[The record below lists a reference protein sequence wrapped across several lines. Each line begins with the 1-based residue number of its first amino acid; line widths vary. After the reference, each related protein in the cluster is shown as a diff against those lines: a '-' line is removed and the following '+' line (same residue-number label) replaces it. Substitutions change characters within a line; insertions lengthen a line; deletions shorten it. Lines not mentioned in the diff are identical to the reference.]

1 MMLIGGE
8 VLPSS
13 MQNEILA
20 HMEEKLNTTLMQS
33 PLDPMC
39 VVEACHQ
46 LSRRIE
52 EGVYNDLIKEIDLDK
67 RLLTEQ
73 VTMVAQMLRR
83 ESLLA
88 MLDCQ
93 VGKQMIKENSYIPP
107 FTDKVMMTKRMPLGV
122 LFHIAAGNV
131 DGLPVFS
138 VVEGLLAGNINILK
152 LPQVDKGLSIQLLS
166 ELIAVEPKVRDYIY
180 VFDTPSTD
188 VDAIQQMANLADG
201 VVVWGGDLAVTAA
214 RNMVQPGTKIIEWG
228 HKLSFAYVVL
238 EALTEESLI
247 ELSEH
252 LFKTKQLLCSS
263 CQTIY
268 IDTMNM
274 EDLYTFCKQFLP
286 FMKEAFN
293 KYPINEVG
301 LSAEATLKVYHAE
314 LESLLSD
321 MKVFKGEG
329 YSLIAKSDSELE
341 LSFMFGNCLVKRL
354 PRAKIVEVLRRKK
367 GYLQTAGLICP
378 KEQRKELTEQLL
390 RAGVV
395 RVKSPRE
402 MSIPTCMDAHDGEY
416 PIQRYSRIVEW
427 E

>member
-13 MQNEILA
+13 MQNEILEG
-20 HMEEKLNTTLMQS
+20 MEKRLNKTLMQS
-33 PLDPMC
+33 SLDPMC
-39 VVEACHQ
+39 VVEACSQ

-52 EGVYNDLIKEIDLDK
+52 EGVYNDPIKEIDLDE

-73 VTMVAQMLRR
+73 VTVVVQLLRR

-88 MLDCQ
+88 MLECQ
-93 VGKQMIKENSYIPP
+93 VGGEHNKESSYTPP
-107 FTDKVMMTKRMPLGV
+107 FTHKVITKKRMPLGV
-122 LFHIAAGNV
+122 LLHIAAGNV

-152 LPQVDKGLSIQLLS
+152 LPQVDKGFSIQLLS
-166 ELIAVEPKVRDYIY
+166 ELIAVEPKLKDYIY

-188 VDAIQQMANLADG
+188 MHAMQQMADLSDG

-238 EALTEESLI
+238 DAITEEDLI
-247 ELSEH
+247 GLSEH

-268 IDTMNM
+268 IDTMAL
-274 EDLYTFCKQFLP
+274 EDLYAFCERLLP
-286 FMKEAFN
+286 FMEKALAQ
-293 KYPINEVG
+293 YPINEIG
-301 LSAEATLKVYHAE
+301 MAAEVTLKVYSAE
-314 LESLLSD
+314 LEALFSD

-329 YSLIAKSDSELE
+329 YSLIAKTDSELE

-354 PRAKIVEVLRRKK
+354 PRAEIVEVLRRNK
-367 GYLQTAGLICP
+367 GYLQTAGLICVP
-378 KEQRKELTEQLL
+378 EERKVLTELLL

-402 MSIPTCMDAHDGEY
+402 MSMPTCIDAHDGEY
-416 PIQRYSRIVEW
+416 PLQRYSRIVEW

>member
-13 MQNEILA
+13 MQNEILE
-20 HMEEKLNTTLMQS
+20 HMEKRFNKTLMQPS
-33 PLDPMC
+33 LDSMC
-39 VVEACHQ
+39 VVEACDQ

-52 EGVYNDLIKEIDLDK
+52 EGVYNNLIKEIGLDE
-67 RLLTEQ
+67 RLISEQ
-73 VTMVAQMLRR
+73 VNRVVQLLRR

-88 MLDCQ
+88 MIDCQ
-93 VGKQMIKENSYIPP
+93 VGSQIIKENSYTPP
-107 FTDKVMMTKRMPLGV
+107 FTNQVITKKRMPLGV

-138 VVEGLLAGNINILK
+138 VIEGLLAGNINILK

-166 ELIAVEPKVRDYIY
+166 ELIAVEPKLREYIY

-188 VDAIQQMANLADG
+188 IQGMQQMANLSDG
-201 VVVWGGDLAVTAA
+201 VVVWGGDLAVAAA
-214 RNMVQPGTKIIEWG
+214 RNMVQPGTRIIEWG

-238 EALTEESLI
+238 EAVTEESLMG
-247 ELSEH
+247 LAEH

-268 IDTMNM
+268 IDTMEL
-274 EDLYTFCKQFLP
+274 EDVYAFCERFLP
-286 FMKEAFN
+286 FMEKASS
-293 KYPINEVG
+293 KYPINEIGWV
-301 LSAEATLKVYHAE
+301 AESTLKVYHAE
-314 LESLLSD
+314 LEALFSE

-329 YSLIAKSDSELE
+329 YSLIAKADSELE

-354 PRAKIVEVLRRKK
+354 PRAEIIEVLRRNKE
-367 GYLQTAGLICP
+367 YLQTAGLICTL
-378 KEQRKELTEQLL
+378 EERKELTEQLL

-402 MSIPTCMDAHDGEY
+402 MSMPTCIDAHDGEY
-416 PIQRYSRIVEW
+416 PLQRYSRMVEW

>member
-13 MQNEILA
+13 MQNEILES
-20 HMEEKLNTTLMQS
+20 MEKQLNKTLMQS
-33 PLDPMC
+33 SLDPMC
-39 VVEACHQ
+39 VVEACDQ

-52 EGVYNDLIKEIDLDK
+52 EGIYNDLINEIGLDE

-73 VTMVAQMLRR
+73 VTLVVQLLRR

-88 MLDCQ
+88 MLACQ
-93 VGKQMIKENSYIPP
+93 VGREHHKESSATPP
-107 FTDKVMMTKRMPLGV
+107 FTHKVIMKKRMPLDV

-152 LPQVDKGLSIQLLS
+152 LPQVDKGFSIQLLS
-166 ELIAVEPKVRDYIY
+166 ELIAVEPKLRDYIY

-188 VDAIQQMANLADG
+188 MHAMEQMANLADG
-201 VVVWGGDLAVTAA
+201 VVVWGGDLAVTTA
-214 RNMVQPGTKIIEWG
+214 RNSVKPGTKIIEWG
-228 HKLSFAYVVL
+228 HKLSFVYVVR
-238 EALTEESLI
+238 EAITEESLM
-247 ELSEH
+247 ELAEH

-268 IDTMNM
+268 IDTMDL
-274 EDLYTFCKQFLP
+274 EDLYGFCKQFLP
-286 FMKEAFN
+286 FMEKALT
-293 KYPINEVG
+293 KYPINEIG
-301 LSAEATLKVYHAE
+301 WAAESTLKVYHAE
-314 LESLLSD
+314 LEALFSD
-321 MKVFKGEG
+321 MQVFKGEG
-329 YSLIAKSDSELE
+329 YSLIAKTDSELE

-354 PRAKIVEVLRRKK
+354 PRAEIIEVLRRNK
-367 GYLQTAGLICP
+367 GYLQTAGLICAP
-378 KEQRKELTEQLL
+378 EERKDIIEQLL

-402 MSIPTCMDAHDGEY
+402 MSMPTCIDAHDGEY